1 MNNVISKKTVRVG
14 CHSGFW
20 GDSNFNAAQLV
31 EKGNVD
37 YLTSDY
43 LAETTMSLLAS
54 AMLKNPNA
62 GYAVD
67 FITAMAPLL
76 GKIKQQGIKVIT
88 NAGGLNSA
96 ACRDA
101 LLKLSAE
108 QGIDFKVALVSGD
121 DLMPRLDEIRKLNPR
136 EMGSGES
143 LPENMVSMN
152 AYIGAPAIKAALD
165 AGAEIVICGRC
176 TDSAVVVG
184 ALMHE
189 FMWNQ
194 EDYDHIAAAV
204 LAGHVVECSQQATG
218 GSFTD
223 WEDVL
228 GWDDMGLPIIEMEA
242 NGSFVVSKPPQTG
255 GLVSIGTVAEQI
267 LYEMGDPQAYLLP
280 DITCDLTDMTL
291 TQVGK
296 DLVQVEGVKGRAP
309 TPTYKISGTY
319 FDGFKSITSLMIAG
333 RDASKKAHKQLD
345 ALIARA
351 RRLIKQQGFKDFLE
365 VSPEVIGAEETY
377 GANRRIQ
384 ESREVIIKLGVR
396 HEEKGALEIF
406 AREIATSGVS
416 MSQGTT
422 GMFAGRP
429 KISPVIRHYAFLLEK
444 KHVPVYLEFE
454 GQTREIEVL
463 AGQPLEQWPDKV
475 GSTPAV
481 NLSDETIKVPLIA
494 LAWGRS
500 GDKGDG
506 ANIGLIAREPVFATI
521 IREQITTNVV
531 AQFFAHYNPTR
542 VRRWEMPGIN
552 AFNFIIDDV
561 LGGGGAG
568 SLRYDSQ
575 GKTYAQMF
583 LDYPVEVPASWIQT
597 KPRIAKFAREF
608 L

>member
-1 MNNVISKKTVRVG
+1 MNNVTSKNTVRVG

-54 AMLKNPNA
+54 AKLKNPNA

-67 FITAMAPLL
+67 FITAMTPLL
-76 GKIKQQGIKVIT
+76 GRIKEQGIKVVT

-101 LLKLSAE
+101 LLALAKE
-108 QGIDFKVALVSGD
+108 QGINFKVALVTGD
-121 DLMPRLDEIRKLNPR
+121 DLMPRLDDIRALSPK
-136 EMGSGES
+136 EMGTSEP
-143 LPENMVSMN
+143 LPEEMVSMN
-152 AYIGAPAIKAALD
+152 AYIGAPAIRAALD

-189 FMWNQ
+189 FDWDQ
-194 EDYDHIAAAV
+194 RDYDNVAAAV

-223 WEDVL
+223 WEDVP

-242 NGSFVVSKPPQTG
+242 DGTFIVSKPPETG
-255 GLVSIGTVAEQI
+255 GLVSVGTVAEQI

-280 DITCDLTDMTL
+280 DITCDITEMTL
-291 TQVGK
+291 TQVGAN
-296 DLVQVEGVKGRAP
+296 LVQVKGVKGRAP
-309 TPTYKISGTY
+309 TPTYKISGTH
-319 FDGFKSITSLMIAG
+319 FDDFKSITTLMIAG

-345 ALIARA
+345 ALVSRS
-351 RRLIKQQGFKDFLE
+351 RRLIKQAGYRDFSE
-365 VSPEVIGAEETY
+365 VSAEVIGAEETY
-377 GANRRIQ
+377 GANRRLNG
-384 ESREVIIKLGVR
+384 SREVIIKLGLR
-396 HEEKGALEIF
+396 HEDKGALEIF

-444 KHVPVYLEFE
+444 KHVPTYLDYDGE
-454 GQTREIEVL
+454 TKEIEVY
-463 AGQPLEQWPDKV
+463 AGEPLEQLSDKV
-475 GSTPAV
+475 GNTPNV
-481 NLSDETIKVPLIA
+481 DLTGETIKVPLIA
-494 LAWGRS
+494 LAWARS

-506 ANIGLIAREPVFATI
+506 ANIGLIAREPEFATL
-521 IREQITTNVV
+521 IREQITTDVV
-531 AQFFAHYNPTR
+531 KRFFAHYNPTR

-583 LDYPVEVPASWIQT
+583 IDYPIEVPALWVNT
-597 KPRIAKFAREF
+597 KPRIAKFADEYQ
-608 L
+608 

>member
-1 MNNVISKKTVRVG
+1 MKNDKPNRTVRIG

-20 GDSNFNAAQLV
+20 GDSNYNAAQLV

-54 AMLKNPNA
+54 AKLKNPNT

-67 FITAMAPLL
+67 FITAMTPLL
-76 GKIKQQGIKVIT
+76 GKIKAQGIKVIT
-88 NAGGLNSA
+88 NAGGLNST

-101 LLKLSAE
+101 LLQIAQD
-108 QGIDFKVALVSGD
+108 QGIEFKVALVSGD
-121 DLMPRLDEIRKLNPR
+121 DLMPRIDEIRALHPR
-136 EMGSGES
+136 EMSSGEP
-143 LPENMVSMN
+143 LPNDMVSMN
-152 AYIGAPAIKAALD
+152 AYIGAPAIRAALD

-189 FMWNQ
+189 FNWDQ
-194 EDYDHIAAAV
+194 KDFDFVAAAA

-223 WEDVL
+223 WEDVT
-228 GWDDMGLPIIEMEA
+228 GWDDMGLPIIEMDA
-242 NGSFVVSKPPQTG
+242 SGTFVVSKPPKTG
-255 GLVSIGTVAEQI
+255 GLVSVGTVAEQI

-280 DITCDLTDMTL
+280 DITCDITDMTL
-291 TQVGK
+291 TQIGEN
-296 DLVQVEGVKGRAP
+296 LVEVKGVKGRAP
-309 TPTYKISGTY
+309 TPTYKISGTH
-319 FDGFKSITSLMIAG
+319 FDGFKSITTLMIAG

-345 ALIARA
+345 ALVARS
-351 RRLIKQQGFKDFLE
+351 RRLIMQEGFSDFAE
-365 VSPEVIGAEETY
+365 VSAEVIGAEETY
-377 GANRRIQ
+377 GANSRLDG
-384 ESREVIIKLGVR
+384 SREVIIKLGLR
-396 HEEKGALEIF
+396 HKEKAPLEIF

-444 KHVPVYLEFE
+444 KHVPVTLEFE
-454 GQTREIEVL
+454 GEYREIETFPGL
-463 AGQPLEQWPDKV
+463 PLEQLADKV
-475 GSTPAV
+475 GYTPEV
-481 NLSDETIKVPLIA
+481 DLTGETIKVPLVA

-506 ANIGLIAREPVFATI
+506 ANIGLIAREPEFATL
-521 IREQITTNVV
+521 IREQITTDVV
-531 AQFFAHYNPTR
+531 KQFFAHYNPTR

-583 LDYPVEVPASWIQT
+583 IDYPVEVPSSWVQT
-597 KPRIAKFAREF
+597 KPRIAKYSNEF
-608 L
+608 Q